1 MNHFCLIYASIGF
14 KVAIKPAHY
23 LLTFEVSKSKK
34 TMKNKIQ
41 LITGAFK
48 GLALSLLKK
57 MTMARNQV
65 SAGFKKA
72 HTTYLYDYF
81 TSIKQLIK

>member
-1 MNHFCLIYASIGF
+1 
-14 KVAIKPAHY
+14 
-23 LLTFEVSKSKK
+23 
-34 TMKNKIQ
+34 MKNKIQ

-48 GLALSLLKK
+48 GLGLSLLKK
-57 MTMARNQV
+57 MTTARNQV
-65 SAGFKKA
+65 STGFKKT